1 MIKAFEIR
9 QDVDLGAY
17 RKLLW
22 QQRISHIVKPYG
34 EMNLVAVAKP
44 EDVDKARHLFSQ
56 WQRGEIVPDE
66 SASSSFGGYV
76 SGSDLLT
83 RFIQAFAQI
92 PLTLGIV
99 VACIVIA
106 VLTLSLGYTGLFR
119 ALLYP
124 DFSYGTS
131 YINLDRVMA
140 GFNLTQLAKMIGP
153 IFLHGGYVHLAFNM
167 LWFWEFGKRIER
179 IQATWAFA
187 LVIVFIA
194 LISNTY
200 QYLMGGGNNFVGISG
215 VVYGLLAYIGMWQVI
230 DPEKGLNVQP
240 SLIVIMIVILIVLT
254 WMDLAILANDA
265 HMAGLVSGGL
275 AGAILAAFS
284 RFQRKTS

>member
-9 QDVDLGAY
+9 RDLNLDAY

-22 QQRISHIVKPYG
+22 QQRISHVIKPYG
-34 EMNLVAVAKP
+34 DMNLVAVAKP
-44 EDVDKARHLFSQ
+44 EDVEKARLLFSQ
-56 WQRGEIVPDE
+56 WQRGEITPDDA
-66 SASSSFGGYV
+66 ASSSVGGYV
-76 SGSDLLT
+76 NGNDLVGGFL
-83 RFIQAFAQI
+83 QAFTRT
-92 PLTLGIV
+92 PLTLSIV
-99 VACIVIA
+99 SACIVIA
-106 VLTLSLGYTGLFR
+106 VLTLSLGYDGLFR

-131 YINLDRVMA
+131 YINLDRVLA
-140 GFNLTQLAKMIGP
+140 GFNFAQLAKMLGP

-179 IQATWAFA
+179 VQASWIFA
-187 LVIVFIA
+187 LLIIFVA

-230 DPEKGLNVQP
+230 DPRKGLNIQT
-240 SLIVIMIVILIVLT
+240 SLLVIMIVILVVLT
-254 WMDLAILANDA
+254 WMDLAILANEA
-265 HMAGLVSGGL
+265 HLAGLVSGGV
-275 AGAILAAFS
+275 AGAILAATS
-284 RFQRKTS
+284 RLRRTHD